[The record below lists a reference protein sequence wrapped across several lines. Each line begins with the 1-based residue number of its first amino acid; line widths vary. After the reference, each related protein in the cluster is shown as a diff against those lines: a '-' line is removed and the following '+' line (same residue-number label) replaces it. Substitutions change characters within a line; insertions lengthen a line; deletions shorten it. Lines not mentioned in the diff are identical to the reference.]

1 MEIYDFSFVT
11 ILLAKEI
18 LKICTYFKINNKAKE
33 ILDLLENVLS
43 ILLNIRGVISPNC
56 LPTDN

>member
-1 MEIYDFSFVT
+1 MWKYT
-11 ILLAKEI
+11 IFRLLLAKEI

-33 ILDLLENVLS
+33 ILDLLEKVLS